1 MAVFWNLTCPG
12 PDAGSYAG
20 CCCHGEVGH
29 FSGFFSVI
37 SSSDCYQRLE
47 FLGDAILD
55 YLITKHLYEDPRQHS
70 PGVLTDLRSALVNN
84 TIFASLAV
92 KYDYHKYFKAISPEL
107 FHVIDDF
114 VQFQLEKNEMQ
125 GMDSEVSR
133 TSPGPVQTQKPA
145 RFMSQ
150 L

>member
-1 MAVFWNLTCPG
+1 MFCFP
-12 PDAGSYAG
+12 
-20 CCCHGEVGH
+20 
-29 FSGFFSVI
+29 

-114 VQFQLEKNEMQ
+114 VQFQLEKDEMQ
-125 GMDSEVSR
+125 GMDSEVGGVVLVKLYKNCTMLLSNYSG
-133 TSPGPVQTQKPA
+133 TSKMLGLY
-145 RFMSQ
+145 F
-150 L
+150 